1 MLSVIRILFFAWLML
16 LVPEGNARAQVIGEC
31 APPAPALVAALIDWI
46 EAEGGYDVTALRADP
61 PAISFCRAG
70 TVIAYEGHDLIV
82 DPDLRAAYD
91 ARSNLIYLVEPWHET
106 DPFDRSVLLHE
117 LVHAAQIGAR
127 DWPCVQAMEWDAYR
141 LQDAWLRLQGIE
153 SGFDWFEIWLLSH
166 CPGEVHP

>member
-1 MLSVIRILFFAWLML
+1 M
-16 LVPEGNARAQVIGEC
+16 PGGNARAQRIEEC

-46 EAEGGYDVTALRADP
+46 GAEGLYDVARLRADP

-70 TVIAYEGHDLIV
+70 TVIAYEGHELIV
-82 DPDLRAAYD
+82 DPDLNAAYD
-91 ARSNLIYLVEPWHET
+91 ARANLIYLVEPWHAT

-141 LQDAWLRLQGIE
+141 LQEAWLRLQGIDP
-153 SGFDWFEIWLLSH
+153 GFDWFAIWMRAR
-166 CPGEVHP
+166 CPDGIHP